1 MSLASNTRY
10 KTYDL
15 NSCWARDST
24 LGLSETPLLC
34 VCVWTEDS
42 VNTHFPFQTHT
53 QIILEQREG
62 YEDEE
67 EADWEWWRILIGWLI
82 DDESGSVKAM

>member
-24 LGLSETPLLC
+24 LGLPETPLLC
-34 VCVWTEDS
+34 VCVYEQKIVLTLIS
-42 VNTHFPFQTHT
+42 PSKHTH
-53 QIILEQREG
+53 
-62 YEDEE
+62 
-67 EADWEWWRILIGWLI
+67 
-82 DDESGSVKAM
+82 K